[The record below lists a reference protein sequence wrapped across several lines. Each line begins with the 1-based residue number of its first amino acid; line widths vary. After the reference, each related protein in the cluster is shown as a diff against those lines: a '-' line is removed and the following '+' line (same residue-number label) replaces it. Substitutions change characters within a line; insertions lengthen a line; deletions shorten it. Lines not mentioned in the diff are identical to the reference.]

1 VKSAFDVI
9 VTSWVGLRQY
19 RWGPDPLKRLA
30 RTVDPERVR
39 RVALALLAIL
49 ATVLLVLSPVREF
62 FLGVVVGGLGAISVP
77 RLLRRR
83 RREPVVPGL
92 HALLLE
98 LARRGW
104 AVSHDDQIAVGPG
117 GAYLLEE
124 RKLNGRVAL
133 ADGSLVV
140 SRGDDEAWRMSDGVA
155 GRIRASAK
163 DARRVL
169 GAANLHWVRPVVV
182 LWCDFPAGVA
192 EHAGVTYVHGYRLV
206 RWLTE
211 QPEIVSPQSLESAR
225 SCLRRLEVH
234 ATRAA

>member
-1 VKSAFDVI
+1 M
-9 VTSWVGLRQY
+9 
-19 RWGPDPLKRLA
+19 LA
-30 RTVDPERVR
+30 V
-39 RVALALLAIL
+39 LAS
-49 ATVLLVLSPVREF
+49 VLLVLSPVRDF
-62 FLGVVVGGLGAISVP
+62 FLGCMAGGLGAISIP

-124 RKLNGRVAL
+124 RKLSGQVSL

-140 SRGDDEAWRMSDGVA
+140 ARGEDEAWRMGDGVA
-155 GRIRASAK
+155 GRMRASAK
-163 DARRVL
+163 EARRVL

-192 EHAGVTYVHGYRLV
+192 EHAGVTYVHGDRLV

-211 QPEIVSPQSLESAR
+211 QPEIVSAQSLESAR
-225 SCLRRLEVH
+225 SCLRRLE
-234 ATRAA
+234 ADAGRAA